1 MPCAGQR
8 CAISR
13 ARQNRQDRA
22 MHGCPPVQRRE
33 DSEDAGSA
41 RWPAWWWLAEVD
53 RVRVSTGTVQVAQ
66 DRMRLARGA
75 RRRRRGKG
83 AGDRHAPDLWR
94 QILATLSVIQ
104 HAVAEKPL
112 ALAQQAL
119 EDDLQLLVWE
129 RRTRP
134 NPRLR
139 LDQAITAARRP
150 LGFIAIRRVCSD
162 WPGNTLPPG
171 PVPPVRPH
179 LRGRLAVCSRGGN
192 GWRCVALWNS
202 STEVRCDDEPGQA
215 DSRGRCALKAC
226 VSSR

>member
-1 MPCAGQR
+1 
-8 CAISR
+8 
-13 ARQNRQDRA
+13 
-22 MHGCPPVQRRE
+22 
-33 DSEDAGSA
+33 
-41 RWPAWWWLAEVD
+41 
-53 RVRVSTGTVQVAQ
+53 
-66 DRMRLARGA
+66 MRLARGA

-162 WPGNTLPPG
+162 WPGNTLPPRASS
-171 PVPPVRPH
+171 PRSPTLARPPGRVLARREWMALCRSVEFVNGGSLRRRTGSSGFPRPLCPQGVCFVAMTGHTRVRRNRRPISSLTRH
-179 LRGRLAVCSRGGN
+179 YSPPTGAASRPLLG
-192 GWRCVALWNS
+192 A
-202 STEVRCDDEPGQA
+202 
-215 DSRGRCALKAC
+215 
-226 VSSR
+226 